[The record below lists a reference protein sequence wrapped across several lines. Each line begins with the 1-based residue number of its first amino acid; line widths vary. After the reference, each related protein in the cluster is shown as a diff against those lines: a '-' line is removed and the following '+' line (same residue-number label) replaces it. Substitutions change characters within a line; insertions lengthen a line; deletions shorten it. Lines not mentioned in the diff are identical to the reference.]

1 MEEWMKHLLLLVL
14 MLSFLYFPV
23 GPGYADETENKETA
37 SVDEAE
43 TIESGTETEAE
54 QSKIYMKIGEI
65 TVTEK
70 AYLPTADIPAS
81 VDVVGKDQVEMENVD
96 TSNELMKKIPGI
108 YFGDW
113 NQGVVSS
120 TFTLRGYDVNTAP
133 PVALIIVNIRLL
145 TPTLIFVAKF

>member
-1 MEEWMKHLLLLVL
+1 MEEWMKHILLLVL

-37 SVDEAE
+37 SVDKVE

-81 VDVVGKDQVEMENVD
+81 VDVVGKDQIEMENVD
-96 TSNELMKKIPGI
+96 TSNELMKKIP
-108 YFGDW
+108 
-113 NQGVVSS
+113 VSIS
-120 TFTLRGYDVNTAP
+120 ETGTRASSQHLHPERLRREHSPSRGPYH
-133 PVALIIVNIRLL
+133 RRCSFLL
-145 TPTLIFVAKF
+145 QQLERH